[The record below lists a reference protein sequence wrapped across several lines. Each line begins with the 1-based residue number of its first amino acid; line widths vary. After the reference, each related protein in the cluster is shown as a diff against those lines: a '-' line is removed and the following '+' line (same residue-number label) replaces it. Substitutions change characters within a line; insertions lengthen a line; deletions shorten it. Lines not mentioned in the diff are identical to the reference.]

1 MNAVLT
7 ATAALA
13 LVFGVA
19 QLVVPGPVL
28 GIFGIKLDVTA
39 DLFARAQGA
48 AYLGYAVFNWR
59 VRASD
64 VRAQRAAVLADLFVA
79 IAGLLI
85 SVFSLVQGYGN
96 ALIWIWIVA
105 FAAFGLWQAYV
116 LWRPAAT
123 R

>member
-1 MNAVLT
+1 VNAVLS

-19 QLVVPGPVL
+19 QLALPGPVL
-28 GIFGIKLDVTA
+28 GIFGVKLDVTA
-39 DLFARAQGA
+39 ELFARAQGA
-48 AYLGYAVFNWR
+48 AYLGYAVFNWQ

-79 IAGLLI
+79 ASGLLI
-85 SVFSLVQGYGN
+85 SVYSLVQGYGN
-96 ALIWIWIVA
+96 ALITVWIVA
-105 FAAFGLWQAYV
+105 FAAFGAWQAWV
-116 LWRPAAT
+116 LVR